1 MSKQE
6 KFWLFMCAFS
16 LLAIQ
21 GVEIPLFKLFFVLVA
36 VGSAVGFIV
45 EEGKR

>member
-1 MSKQE
+1 MSKKE
-6 KFWLFMCAFS
+6 KFWLFVCAFS
-16 LLAIQ
+16 LLTV
-21 GVEIPLFKLFFVLVA
+21 GSVEIPLFKLFFVLVA